1 MANVVVRKIG
11 KDKTAHAPL
20 LNELKETFEEI
31 RKRAFELFERRGGA
45 PGGELEDW
53 FQAERDLFWIPR
65 AELAETDT
73 EFKIHVGVPGMDA
86 KNLEVTAQSG
96 EILVRGN
103 TEKRVKKRGK
113 GVYYSEFGEKSMFR
127 GFEVPVSIDLDRA
140 TASVENGMLTVTV
153 PKKAAQK
160 PMGAA
165 A

>member
-1 MANVVVRKIG
+1 MANVVVQKIG
-11 KDKTAHAPL
+11 EDKPAPELLKD
-20 LNELKETFEEI
+20 TFENI

-53 FQAERDLFWIPR
+53 VQAERDLFWIPR

-103 TEKRVKKRGK
+103 TERRIESRGK
-113 GVYYSEFGEKSMFR
+113 GVYYSEFGEKSLFR
-127 GFEVPVSIDLDRA
+127 RFDAPDSIDLARV
-140 TASVENGMLTVTV
+140 TASVENGMLTVTA
-153 PKKAAQK
+153 PKKATQK
-160 PMGAA
+160 PMGSTA
-165 A
+165 